1 MKIKHYIFVIASA
14 LLLACSG
21 SKKYFKAAEKLEKQ
35 GLVNDAANYY
45 LESLQRKNS
54 NVEAR
59 MKLSQVGQKYVNNMA
74 SEFFRNHSTQQVE
87 AALESYERM
96 IDFTQ
101 KTKALE
107 VKLDYPK
114 AYDDDYKE
122 NIEKFCEKNYTQAYN
137 LVNIKSFTNSRKH
150 INNVKKYN
158 PNYKDISN
166 LDIISVCEP
175 LYQNAVSALENK
187 NYQSA
192 SSLLNSIVS
201 KSADYKDTKD
211 LIELTNSTL
220 SKNMLFFTPTNTTNK
235 NEKEL
240 EEFYFNQ
247 FSQSAQ
253 QKYKNLNIINNTPFT
268 KINNATDINN
278 SGNIDLIQAIRKA
291 SNADLF
297 FIFDVADYKENDN
310 GGQKSLQK
318 GYQEVKTKVNDTLT
332 KTDYKEFS
340 YYTVKHV
347 KSVSIQYHF
356 KLINAYT
363 NQIIKSNTQ
372 TFSANDAIDYNQFA
386 NKNNMN
392 INTLYP
398 YNPLMTAQVNQFN
411 PRNWRSS
418 FSNPRNLKSTSE
430 LQTEINNKVIQSFNS
445 SLTNIVN

>member
-1 MKIKHYIFVIASA
+1 
-14 LLLACSG
+14 
-21 SKKYFKAAEKLEKQ
+21 
-35 GLVNDAANYY
+35 
-45 LESLQRKNS
+45 
-54 NVEAR
+54 
-59 MKLSQVGQKYVNNMA
+59 
-74 SEFFRNHSTQQVE
+74 
-87 AALESYERM
+87 
-96 IDFTQ
+96 
-101 KTKALE
+101 
-107 VKLDYPK
+107 
-114 AYDDDYKE
+114 
-122 NIEKFCEKNYTQAYN
+122 
-137 LVNIKSFTNSRKH
+137 
-150 INNVKKYN
+150 VKKYN
-158 PNYKDISN
+158 PNYKDIAN

-192 SSLLNSIVS
+192 ASLLNSIAN
-201 KSADYKDTKD
+201 KSPDYKDTKD
-211 LIELTNSTL
+211 LIELTNSTMG
-220 SKNMLFFTPTNTTNK
+220 KNMLFFTPTNTTNK

-240 EEFYFNQ
+240 EEYYFNQ

-253 QKYKNLNIINNTPFT
+253 QKYKNLKIINNTPFT

-310 GGQKSLQK
+310 GGQKFLQK
-318 GYQEVKTKVNDTLT
+318 GYHEIKTKVNDTLT

-340 YYTVKHV
+340 YYSIKHA

-392 INTLYP
+392 INSLYP
-398 YNPLMTAQVNQFN
+398 YNPLMTAQANQFN

-430 LQTEINNKVIQSFNS
+430 LQIEINNKVVQSFNS
-445 SLTNIVN
+445 SLTNFVN